1 MAGYIPPVAQFL
13 GGPSEMNYFAHGVR
27 FVDDPYLL
35 AGTALP
41 DWLSVVRRRVRIRMR
56 HLPDG
61 KARGRGPVGRLTEGI
76 RQHLH
81 DDDWFHRTEGFL
93 VVSERLS
100 RLTAEFADAVMVE
113 SDRLRPGFLG
123 HLLTEML
130 LDSVLI
136 ERFPSRLESYY
147 RALRAIDPCVV
158 RDAFPAW
165 GWPPVFAMTAWI
177 PLFVNEAILYD
188 YLEPPT
194 LLYRV
199 NQVMRRVGQPLL
211 PDPFAEV
218 LWRGRLIVAEQ
229 LDRLLPASRWG
240 DA

>member
-1 MAGYIPPVAQFL
+1 
-13 GGPSEMNYFAHGVR
+13 MNYFAHGMR
-27 FVDDPYLL
+27 FVEDPYLV

-56 HLPDG
+56 HLPKHG
-61 KARGRGPVGRLTEGI
+61 VHVRGPVGRLTEGI

-93 VVSERLS
+93 LVSDRLA
-100 RLTAEFADAVMVE
+100 RLVAEFADATIPE

-136 ERFPSRLESYY
+136 ERFPERLDAYY
-147 RALRAIDPCVV
+147 RALRAVDACVV
-158 RDAFPAW
+158 RDAFPVW
-165 GWPPVFAMTAWI
+165 GWRPVFAMTAWI
-177 PLFVNEAILYD
+177 PAFVNEAILYD
-188 YLEPPT
+188 YFEGAT

-199 NQVMRRVGQPLL
+199 NQVLRRVGQPLL
-211 PDPFAEV
+211 PDAFADV
-218 LWRGRLIVAEQ
+218 LWRGRLIVSEQ
-229 LDRLLPASRWG
+229 LDRLLPANRWECP
-240 DA
+240 